1 MSIVVRTWMKHP
13 VHAVKLRDSVT
24 HAREILER
32 HRVKQLV
39 VMRNGTLE
47 GIVTDRDVRD
57 ASPNVGQEFGGGR
70 RGHRLSADAD
80 PDRIP
85 VEDVMTRDVVTVAPD
100 APIVEAAQLMRR
112 ERIGSLPVVEGGKV
126 VGIITRSDLL
136 DALIAIDR
144 GA

>member
-13 VHAVKLRDSVT
+13 VHAVKLRDSVA
-24 HAREILER
+24 HAREVLEQ
-32 HRVKQLV
+32 HRVKQLL
-39 VMRNGTLE
+39 VMHNGTLE

-80 PDRIP
+80 PARIP

-100 APIVEAAQLMRR
+100 APIVEAARLMRR
-112 ERIGSLPVVEGGKV
+112 ERIGSLPVIEGGKV

-136 DALIAIDR
+136 DALIAID
-144 GA
+144 GDA